1 MRRTIL
7 IGAMLSAVL
16 VTGASAQTA
25 QTPRAGSNETAAGTE
40 VKMTG
45 CLRSGEG
52 SRDTQSGGTTAAAG
66 AAPSQYV
73 LTEAATVPEAKATRG
88 QDASTGAA
96 GSSPAATSYRL
107 TGNQGDLL
115 KYVNSK
121 VEVLATLS
129 TSSNSGPAPSTGAT
143 SGATGTAG
151 ATGAGATA
159 TRETGTT
166 STMPTLRVSSVR
178 RLATSC
184 MP

>member
-1 MRRTIL
+1 MGRTIL
-7 IGAMLSAVL
+7 IGAMLAAVL
-16 VTGASAQTA
+16 VTGARAQTV

-45 CLRSGEG
+45 CLRSGDG
-52 SRDTQSGGTTAAAG
+52 SRDKQSGGTAG

-88 QDASTGAA
+88 QDASAGAA
-96 GSSPAATSYRL
+96 ASSPAATSYRL
-107 TGNQGDLL
+107 TGNQDDLL

-178 RLATSC
+178 RLASNC